1 MSKNQ
6 DNEELQ
12 HINNETSNTN
22 QVNIESGDIDLSTE
36 TNITL
41 SVGDSMFNSTACEL
55 STFFFSVQN
64 KQKMNMLVY

>member
-1 MSKNQ
+1 MSKNK
-6 DNEELQ
+6 DNEKSQ

-22 QVNIESGDIDLSTE
+22 QVNIESEDIDLSTE

-55 STFFFSVQN
+55 STFFFQLKIN
-64 KQKMNMLVY
+64 RK